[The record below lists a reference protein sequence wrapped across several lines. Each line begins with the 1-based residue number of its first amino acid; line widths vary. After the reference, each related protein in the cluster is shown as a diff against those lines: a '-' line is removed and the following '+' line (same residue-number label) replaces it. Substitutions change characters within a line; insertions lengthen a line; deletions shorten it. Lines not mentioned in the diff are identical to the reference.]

1 MKKKIAEKWVKALR
15 SGKYKQGRHAL
26 KYKTKAGVTRHCCL
40 GVLCELYQK
49 EHKRKLKTEAERGT
63 EELRDC
69 KVMKFGDCN
78 GTLPEKVM
86 IWSGIGIDD
95 GGLPDGRTLAQM
107 NDHGD
112 DFEDIAYVIE
122 SEYDGL

>member
-49 EHKRKLKTEAERGT
+49 EHKRKLKTKVEPGT
-63 EELRDC
+63 EELKGN
-69 KVMKFGDCN
+69 KVTKFKDCN
-78 GTLPEKVM
+78 GTLPEEVM
-86 IWSGIGIDD
+86 NWSGVGTDD
-95 GGLPDGRTLAQM
+95 GSLPDDTTLACK
-107 NDHGD
+107 NDYGD
-112 DFEDIAYVIE
+112 SFEKIADVIE
-122 SEYDGL
+122 KKYETL